1 MRNNT
6 AYKLENVVAEYDY
19 YTLDQAR
26 ELIEKENRIRKA
38 KAKRKRRYFLKQ
50 KVLGLTLVLI
60 GLVLVFGLDGE
71 AGFPGACAALLGL
84 ALFFT
89 RKKVIIID

>member
-6 AYKLENVVAEYDY
+6 VEKFENVVAEYDY

-38 KAKRKRRYFLKQ
+38 KARRKRRYYLKQ
-50 KVLGLTLVLI
+50 KALGLTLVII
-60 GLVLVFGLDGE
+60 GLILMFGLDGE
-71 AGFPGACAALLGL
+71 AGFPGLCCVMLG
-84 ALFFT
+84 T
-89 RKKVIIID
+89 YITITKDKVILCK